1 MGSLS
6 DRVQRHIREL
16 RKERGLTQEQVCEL
30 AGVSVDAVT
39 RIESGTRTPTLP
51 TLERLARALDV
62 SPAQLLD
69 PSIGI
74 GVPPSRSSTSSD
86 RIAAL
91 LEGEPPDVQRAIETI
106 VATVLSVS
114 RR

>member
-1 MGSLS
+1 LTPSAGSFWQLFSGGSDPLREGPLVQKHIPVHLAIVNRDPLSHRTLSVARRREVGSLS

-51 TLERLARALDV
+51 TL
-62 SPAQLLD
+62 
-69 PSIGI
+69 
-74 GVPPSRSSTSSD
+74 
-86 RIAAL
+86 
-91 LEGEPPDVQRAIETI
+91 
-106 VATVLSVS
+106 
-114 RR
+114 